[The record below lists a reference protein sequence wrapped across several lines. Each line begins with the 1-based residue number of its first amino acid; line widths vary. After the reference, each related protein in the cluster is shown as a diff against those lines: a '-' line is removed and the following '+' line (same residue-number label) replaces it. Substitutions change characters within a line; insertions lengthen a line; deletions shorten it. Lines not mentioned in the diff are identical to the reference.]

1 MAPMLAELLGLV
13 APPRCSLC
21 AGSCLAREAVCDRCE
36 ARLRALRPRFVRAPG
51 LDAAWSASAYEGLTR
66 ELVMALKFG
75 ARLQLAGRAAVAI
88 ADSAPADLL
97 RGVIVPVPAAP
108 ARRRRRGFDAA
119 EEIAAALAAR
129 TGLEARRCL
138 RRAQGRRQVGR
149 PRAERLADPPR
160 VALHGAP
167 PERAVLVDDVLTTG
181 ATVRACADAL
191 RCGGA
196 ERVVALTFAASGGEA
211 HRDPPGSRIDLARSD
226 RRRRILREAGT
237 RGEG

>member
-1 MAPMLAELLGLV
+1 MLAELLGLV
-13 APPRCSLC
+13 APPRCALC
-21 AGSCLAREAVCDRCE
+21 ARSCLAPEVVCDRCE

-119 EEIAAALAAR
+119 EEIAAALAASA
-129 TGLEARRCL
+129 GLEARRCL
-138 RRAQGRRQVGR
+138 RRAQGGVRSGGR
-149 PRAERLADPPR
+149 GRSGSPIHRASRSTAPRPSERCWSTTSSPPAPPFAPAR
-160 VALHGAP
+160 MPCEAGAP
-167 PERAVLVDDVLTTG
+167 
-181 ATVRACADAL
+181 
-191 RCGGA
+191 
-196 ERVVALTFAASGGEA
+196 SGSW
-211 HRDPPGSRIDLARSD
+211 P
-226 RRRRILREAGT
+226 
-237 RGEG
+237 